1 MIIEKDKV
9 VSIDFELKLNDEN
22 GPVVEKT
29 EDEKPLTFLFGHGNL
44 LEKFEDELSGK
55 TTGDE
60 FAFGLTSDNA
70 YGERREDM
78 IVDLPKNIFQN
89 EQGELMED
97 LLVVDNFIP
106 MRDEGGNVL
115 QGKVVEV
122 KDEAVNMDFNHP
134 LAGKDIHFKGVV
146 KDIREASKE
155 ELDNGHVHEEEQSD
169 NGDEEKENE

>member
-55 TTGDE
+55 TPGDE

-70 YGERREDM
+70 YGQRREDM
-78 IVDLPKNIFQN
+78 VVDLPKNIFKN
-89 EQGELMED
+89 EQGEIMED
-97 LLVVDNFIP
+97 LLVKDNFIP
-106 MRDEGGNVL
+106 MRDESGNVL

-122 KDEAVNMDFNHP
+122 KDDVVNMDFNHP

-146 KDIREASKE
+146 KDIRDASKE
-155 ELDNGHVHEEEQSD
+155 ELEHGHVHDEHTDHGEEE
-169 NGDEEKENE
+169 EENK